1 MEIKKYKY
9 MGAGK
14 YKIYIDDLE
23 YIIYEDIIVKNN
35 ILLKG
40 NITKEEL
47 NLYLKENMYYEA
59 LYKSIKYLGIKM
71 RSRKELIKYLDKSYD
86 KKVVDSV
93 IKKLEQDGYINE
105 KEYAKAYIGDMI
117 NLKMIGPYK
126 IRKELIDLGI
136 NSKIIDKELEV
147 FTRELELEKINKLI
161 NKELKLNKS
170 KFLYTLKN
178 KISYNLTN
186 LGFTKEYIDI
196 LIKDIDFDDKDIYR
210 KEYDKLYKK
219 LCNKYDKDKLDYII
233 KQKLYQKGF
242 RM

>member
-1 MEIKKYKY
+1 

-40 NITKEEL
+40 DITKEEL
-47 NLYLKENMYYEA
+47 NLYLKVNMYYEA

-71 RSRKELIKYLDKSYD
+71 RSRKELIKYLGKSYD

-170 KFLYTLKN
+170 KSLYTLKN